1 MHTVPPQKHSRSDVL
16 RFLIACCQSEPSH
29 EEIDLIAS
37 LIPTD
42 HSERHQLL
50 TMANA
55 HGLLPLVYQSLVNL
69 DGKKLFTHIPP
80 AANSQLHTLIA
91 DLKSAYLQIAQRNML
106 MAAELLRI
114 AKVLK
119 ANGIKAVTFKG
130 PALAQLLY
138 GDITLRQFGDLDLLI
153 HRKDIDLLKHHLCM
167 EGYEDTLLI
176 PAEQE
181 QQWYRYAKDMVLY
194 HPQKHLPLELHW
206 QLLDADYPIRIN
218 LHSIWSEAQPIQIN
232 GHTIHTFSNEALL
245 IYLCIHGSKHLWERV
260 GWIKDIDV
268 LIRTQPIDWH
278 GVSAQMAGGNFRR
291 LLLLGLHLSSRHFD
305 TPLPSAFEPYP
316 EDRHWLAPLIRF
328 VENSWGHHAGMFSST
343 RAMLRLF
350 PTLPMKLRY
359 LNKVL
364 FKPSK
369 NEYRLLNLP
378 RGLHWAYFF
387 LRPYL
392 LVKKYLRP
400 NSQ

>member
-1 MHTVPPQKHSRSDVL
+1 MHTVLSQKRPHSDAL
-16 RFLIACCQSEPSH
+16 RFLIACCQAEPSQ

-37 LIPTD
+37 FTSTVPSD
-42 HSERHQLL
+42 RHDLL
-50 TMANA
+50 AVASA
-55 HGLLPLVYQSLVNL
+55 HGLLPLVYKSLKNL
-69 DGKKLFTHIPP
+69 VEQKRFSTKLATATAHL
-80 AANSQLHTLIA
+80 QTLIA
-91 DLKSAYLQIAQRNML
+91 DLQSAYMQIAQRNML
-106 MAAELLRI
+106 MSAELLQITKR
-114 AKVLK
+114 LEE
-119 ANGIKAVTFKG
+119 NGIKAVTFKG

-153 HRKDIDLLKHHLCM
+153 HRKDIDLLKHHLGL
-167 EGYEDTLLI
+167 EGYKDTLLI
-176 PAEQE
+176 PTGQE
-181 QQWYRYAKDMVLY
+181 QQWYRNAKDMVLY

-206 QLLDADYPIRIN
+206 QLLDTDYPIRIN
-218 LHSIWSEAQPIQIN
+218 LHSIWSEAQPLQIN
-232 GHTIHTFSNEALL
+232 GHAIRTFSNEALL
-245 IYLCIHGSKHLWERV
+245 IYLCVHGSKHLWERV

-305 TPLPSAFEPYP
+305 TPLPSAFEPCP
-316 EDRHWLAPLIRF
+316 KDRHWLVPLTRF
-328 VENSWGHHAGMFSST
+328 VESNWVRRAGMFSNT
-343 RAMLRLF
+343 RAMLQLF

-369 NEYRLLNLP
+369 NEYRTLNLP
-378 RGLHWAYFF
+378 RELHWAYFF

-392 LVKKYLRP
+392 LIKKYLRP